1 MGRDQHCIGC
11 FFFMVSKDK
20 GRWKQQKLGN
30 LRLRVGISRFSAQWH
45 QFLCMLGIDSQSE
58 FVIVPGTDHSDDDD
72 DDDSDDDDDVSGDT
86 REEVS
91 LLIPPLFLSNASLPI
106 SNCSPIVTS

>member
-1 MGRDQHCIGC
+1 
-11 FFFMVSKDK
+11 
-20 GRWKQQKLGN
+20 
-30 LRLRVGISRFSAQWH
+30 
-45 QFLCMLGIDSQSE
+45 MLGIDSQSE

-72 DDDSDDDDDVSGDT
+72 DDSDDDDDVSSDT

>member
-1 MGRDQHCIGC
+1 
-11 FFFMVSKDK
+11 
-20 GRWKQQKLGN
+20 
-30 LRLRVGISRFSAQWH
+30 
-45 QFLCMLGIDSQSE
+45 MLGTDSQSE

-72 DDDSDDDDDVSGDT
+72 DDDSDDDDDEVPSDT

-106 SNCSPIVTS
+106 SNCSSIVTS

>member
-1 MGRDQHCIGC
+1 M
-11 FFFMVSKDK
+11 
-20 GRWKQQKLGN
+20 
-30 LRLRVGISRFSAQWH
+30 GISRFSAQWH

-72 DDDSDDDDDVSGDT
+72 DDDDVSGDT

-106 SNCSPIVTS
+106 SNCSPVVTS

>member
-1 MGRDQHCIGC
+1 M
-11 FFFMVSKDK
+11 
-20 GRWKQQKLGN
+20 
-30 LRLRVGISRFSAQWH
+30 
-45 QFLCMLGIDSQSE
+45 
-58 FVIVPGTDHSDDDD
+58 PGTDHSDG
-72 DDDSDDDDDVSGDT
+72 DDDSDDDDDVSSDT